1 MTRLTDLKAKL
12 KARAGKPGFEEN
24 CQAIKAQIAVLEA
37 QERDQLNSEGES

>member
-12 KARAGKPGFEEN
+12 KARQGKPGFEEN

-37 QERDQLNSEGES
+37 QERDKEREE